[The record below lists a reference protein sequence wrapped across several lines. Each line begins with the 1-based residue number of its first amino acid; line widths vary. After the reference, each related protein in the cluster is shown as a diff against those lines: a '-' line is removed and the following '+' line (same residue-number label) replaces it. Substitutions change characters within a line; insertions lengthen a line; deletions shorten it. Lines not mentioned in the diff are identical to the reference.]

1 MEIAG
6 KYCEIQNGI
15 FDINLRK
22 KVDFVLA
29 FIEPMLYIDHQMES
43 RILFCGVCGG
53 ECYAP
58 GFRCIRCERSAP

>member
-1 MEIAG
+1 M
-6 KYCEIQNGI
+6 
-15 FDINLRK
+15 
-22 KVDFVLA
+22 LA